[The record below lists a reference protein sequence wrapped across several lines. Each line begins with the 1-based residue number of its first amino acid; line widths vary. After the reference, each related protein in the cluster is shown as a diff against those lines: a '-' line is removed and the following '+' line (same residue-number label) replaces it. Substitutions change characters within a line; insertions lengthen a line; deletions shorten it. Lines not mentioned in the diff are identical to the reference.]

1 MDHANWP
8 ARVKIPSVE
17 VERINTFLSTEM
29 LSQAGRI
36 AMPIARIGGGPLW
49 PTLRRY
55 FNDINLRSSC
65 HI

>member
-36 AMPIARIGGGPLW
+36 AMPIARIGGAYMYPS
-49 PTLRRY
+49 LR
-55 FNDINLRSSC
+55 NIWHRSSSA
-65 HI
+65 